1 MNEEYDVSFS
11 LEGKEYEGKVTIPDA
26 NKNLTEDEKIN
37 SVKRHSKGLAKKY
50 SQKDVKNLT
59 VKKRNKAMNRI
70 ISIMIILVLGNIN
83 IMFAQNTSLVVD
95 NQTPG
100 WLSNKIPFKD
110 QESVKNLTV
119 TGYLNGTDIKFI
131 RELLNNRQLAHL
143 DLSDANI
150 VAGGD
155 AYYSTSE
162 YSYTIDKDNRIL
174 KYMFTGK
181 KLNYLSLPKSIEVV
195 TDSKFYTSLDT
206 LVIGGNFK
214 ILNPWYVE
222 DNINYLYIREGVDSL
237 AHPEFNSS
245 SIKAKKIHLPTTINY
260 LPHSIFYG
268 THKNIN
274 VENIKYFENRC
285 VRVYD
290 FGDKTGI
297 IDNDTIIF
305 SKELSFWNANAF
317 KLNDGTTIF
326 LNDGL
331 KRISLMWK
339 DYRGNYEY
347 DKGALG
353 AKNLII
359 HTDSK
364 TPVEILYYDKVSS
377 LLNTATVYVPK
388 GCAEIYRKK
397 APWSN
402 ATILEEKVPVTG
414 ITLDQENISFSNIG
428 ASVLLTA
435 TVLPTDADNQKVIWK
450 SSDTN
455 VATVKDGKVTCTGY
469 GTAIITATS
478 EEGEYVATCNVT
490 ATKRVVLPSSITL
503 DRKEAT
509 IKVGEATTL
518 KANVLP
524 ADADDKTI
532 VWSSENS
539 DIASVTNDGVV
550 TGHKAGTT
558 KIIVTT
564 NANGL
569 KDECII
575 TVLQPATGIALDRQE
590 ISFSNIGE
598 TVQLTANVLPED
610 ASNKNVSWASSDTK
624 VAIVSNG
631 KVVCTGY
638 GTAVISA
645 VSEDGGYMATCI
657 ITANKNVILPSSIT
671 LDKSAATINVGE
683 SFTLN
688 ANVLP
693 DNADNKI
700 IVWNSDDAD
709 IASVNNE
716 GEVTGLKAG
725 TTKIIAMTQAN
736 DLKAECLITVLQPV
750 TGITLDRNDIYF
762 VEIGESVQ
770 LIANVLPEDASN
782 KNVVWTSSNVN
793 VATVNDGVVVCMG
806 YGSAVITASTE
817 DGGYKAICVINATSG
832 IAGINDGNKCNEI
845 KRYDATGREIKNPVN
860 GLNIIK
866 TQDGRV
872 IKTTVRIK

>member
-1 MNEEYDVSFS
+1 
-11 LEGKEYEGKVTIPDA
+11 
-26 NKNLTEDEKIN
+26 
-37 SVKRHSKGLAKKY
+37 
-50 SQKDVKNLT
+50 
-59 VKKRNKAMNRI
+59 MNRI

-83 IMFAQNTSLVVD
+83 IMFAQNTSLAVD
-95 NQTPG
+95 NQNPG

-131 RELLNNRQLAHL
+131 RELISNRALTHL
-143 DLSDANI
+143 DLTKANI
-150 VAGGD
+150 VAGGEN
-155 AYYSTSE
+155 YYDTYKVKNDNTLYNEMFSGKANGME
-162 YSYTIDKDNRIL
+162 YLALPLSITKIEALPDESRGKNSFYDK
-174 KYMFTGK
+174 
-181 KLNYLSLPKSIEVV
+181 V
-195 TDSKFYTSLDT
+195 DT
-206 LVIGGNFK
+206 LIIGGSINMLSK
-214 ILNPWYVE
+214 YYLRN
-222 DNINYLYIREGVDSL
+222 NIKYLYIREGVDSIQ
-237 AHPEFNSS
+237 PYNYRKEQF
-245 SIKAKKIHLPTTINY
+245 KKIHLPKTLKSLGWGTFYCDTIDIN
-260 LPHSIFYG
+260 LDNLHFINHRAIIG
-268 THKNIN
+268 TLVGDTIRFSKGISTIYTCSFGLTRGATLFIPKNITK
-274 VENIKYFENRC
+274 IDRSC
-285 VRVYD
+285 VSGHNNYD
-290 FGDKTGI
+290 HD
-297 IDNDTIIF
+297 
-305 SKELSFWNANAF
+305 ESF
-317 KLNDGTTIF
+317 F
-326 LNDGL
+326 LGL
-331 KRISLMWK
+331 KIHLESPTPPQISNSGYWNDFL
-339 DYRGNYEY
+339 
-347 DKGALG
+347 
-353 AKNLII
+353 
-359 HTDSK
+359 
-364 TPVEILYYDKVSS
+364 SS
-377 LLNTATVYVPK
+377 STVYVPK
-388 GCAEIYRKK
+388 GSIDTYKK
-397 APWSN
+397 AKYWSY

-414 ITLDQENISFSNIG
+414 ITLDQENISFSDIG
-428 ASVLLTA
+428 ASVQLTA
-435 TVLPTDADNQKVIWK
+435 TILPTDADNQTVIWK
-450 SSDTN
+450 SSDTS
-455 VATVKDGKVTCTGY
+455 VATVNNGKVTCTGY

-478 EEGEYVATCNVT
+478 EEGAYVVTCIVT
-490 ATKRVVLPSSITL
+490 ATKRIVLPSSIAL
-503 DRKEAT
+503 DKNEAT

-524 ADADDKTI
+524 TDADDKTI

-550 TGHKAGTT
+550 TGMKAGTT

-569 KDECII
+569 KDECIL
-575 TVLQPATGIALDRQE
+575 TVLQPATGITLDRQE
-590 ISFSNIGE
+590 ISFANIGE

-624 VAIVSNG
+624 VSIVSNG

-645 VSEDGGYMATCI
+645 VAEDGGYMATCI

-671 LDKSAATINVGE
+671 LDKSDATINVGE

-693 DNADNKI
+693 DNADNKN

-709 IASVNNE
+709 VASVNNE
-716 GEVTGLKAG
+716 GEVTGIKAG

-750 TGITLDRNDIYF
+750 TGITLDRNDISF

-782 KNVVWTSSNVN
+782 KNVVWTSSDAN

-832 IAGINDGNKCNEI
+832 IAGVNDSKAYTEI

>member
-1 MNEEYDVSFS
+1 M
-11 LEGKEYEGKVTIPDA
+11 KEDKF
-26 NKNLTEDEKIN
+26 
-37 SVKRHSKGLAKKY
+37 LAY
-50 SQKDVKNLT
+50 N
-59 VKKRNKAMNRI
+59 
-70 ISIMIILVLGNIN
+70 
-83 IMFAQNTSLVVD
+83 
-95 NQTPG
+95 
-100 WLSNKIPFKD
+100 
-110 QESVKNLTV
+110 
-119 TGYLNGTDIKFI
+119 
-131 RELLNNRQLAHL
+131 
-143 DLSDANI
+143 
-150 VAGGD
+150 
-155 AYYSTSE
+155 
-162 YSYTIDKDNRIL
+162 
-174 KYMFTGK
+174 
-181 KLNYLSLPKSIEVV
+181 
-195 TDSKFYTSLDT
+195 FYVDT
-206 LVIGGNFK
+206 LIVGGKSKSFK
-214 ILNPWYVE
+214 PSSVYDGYMRVTRLV
-222 DNINYLYIREGVDSL
+222 IREGIESVFGES
-237 AHPEFNSS
+237 NGSS
-245 SIKAKKIHLPTTINY
+245 SKMAKLKSVDLPTTVKEIGYQAFCDCKGLKEIRLSDNIE
-260 LPHSIFYG
+260 SIGELAFYG
-268 THKNIN
+268 TEILSFDSLIIPSKLKKLYFNSFPMHR
-274 VENIKYFENRC
+274 IKYIKIPIGVEKISN
-285 VRVYD
+285 
-290 FGDKTGI
+290 
-297 IDNDTIIF
+297 
-305 SKELSFWNANAF
+305 SKESVYSSGEIITPSMKIEIHTKNPTPIW
-317 KLNDGTTIF
+317 
-326 LNDGL
+326 
-331 KRISLMWK
+331 ISST
-339 DYRGNYEY
+339 DTSDE
-347 DKGALG
+347 
-353 AKNLII
+353 KNLK
-359 HTDSK
+359 SC
-364 TPVEILYYDKVSS
+364 
-377 LLNTATVYVPK
+377 TVYVPK
-388 GCAEIYRKK
+388 GSLEDYKNEHYFSNTSRNV
-397 APWSN
+397 WSY

-414 ITLDQENISFSNIG
+414 ITLDQENISFSDIG
-428 ASVLLTA
+428 ASVQLTA
-435 TVLPTDADNQKVIWK
+435 TILPTDADNQKVIWK

-478 EEGEYVATCNVT
+478 EEGEYIATCNVT
-490 ATKRVVLPSSITL
+490 ATKRIVLPSSITL
-503 DRKEAT
+503 DRNEAT

-569 KDECII
+569 KDECML
-575 TVLQPATGIALDRQE
+575 TVLQPATGIVLDRQN
-590 ISFSNIGE
+590 ISFANIGE
-598 TVQLTANVLPED
+598 TVQLTANVLPEN

-671 LDKSAATINVGE
+671 LDKSNATINVGE

-716 GEVTGLKAG
+716 GEVTGIKAG

-782 KNVVWTSSNVN
+782 KNVVWTSSDAN

-806 YGSAVITASTE
+806 DGSAVITASTE

-832 IAGINDGNKCNEI
+832 IAGVNDSKAYTEI

>member
-1 MNEEYDVSFS
+1 
-11 LEGKEYEGKVTIPDA
+11 
-26 NKNLTEDEKIN
+26 
-37 SVKRHSKGLAKKY
+37 
-50 SQKDVKNLT
+50 
-59 VKKRNKAMNRI
+59 MNRI
-70 ISIMIILVLGNIN
+70 VSIMIILVLGNIN
-83 IMFAQNTSLVVD
+83 IMFAQNTLLVVD
-95 NQTPG
+95 NQNPG

-110 QESVKNLTV
+110 QESVKSLTV

-150 VAGGD
+150 VTGGD
-155 AYYSTSE
+155 AYYSTQD
-162 YSYTIDKDNRIL
+162 YKYTIDKDNRIY

-195 TDSKFYTSLDT
+195 TDREFYTSLDT

-214 ILNPWYVE
+214 ILEPSYVE

-237 AHPEFNSS
+237 AHTKYNYR
-245 SIKAKKIHLPTTINY
+245 SINAKKIHLPTTINY

-274 VENIKYFENRC
+274 VENIKYFENQC

-305 SKELSFWNANAF
+305 SKKLSFWNANAF
-317 KLNDGTTIF
+317 GLNDGTTIF

-339 DYRGNYEY
+339 DTRGNYKY
-347 DKGALG
+347 DEGALG

-364 TPVEILYYDKVSS
+364 TPVEILYYDKVYNVSS

-388 GCAEIYRKK
+388 GCVEIYRKK

-414 ITLDQENISFSNIG
+414 ITLDQENISFSDIG
-428 ASVLLTA
+428 ASVQLTA

-450 SSDTN
+450 SSDTS

-490 ATKRVVLPSSITL
+490 ATRKIVLPSSITL

-550 TGHKAGTT
+550 SGHKAGTT

-575 TVLQPATGIALDRQE
+575 TVLQPATGIVLDRQN
-590 ISFSNIGE
+590 ISFANIGE

-631 KVVCTGY
+631 NVVCTGY

-645 VSEDGGYMATCI
+645 ITEDGGYMATC
-657 ITANKNVILPSSIT
+657 
-671 LDKSAATINVGE
+671 
-683 SFTLN
+683 
-688 ANVLP
+688 
-693 DNADNKI
+693 
-700 IVWNSDDAD
+700 
-709 IASVNNE
+709 
-716 GEVTGLKAG
+716 
-725 TTKIIAMTQAN
+725 
-736 DLKAECLITVLQPV
+736 
-750 TGITLDRNDIYF
+750 
-762 VEIGESVQ
+762 
-770 LIANVLPEDASN
+770 
-782 KNVVWTSSNVN
+782 
-793 VATVNDGVVVCMG
+793 
-806 YGSAVITASTE
+806 
-817 DGGYKAICVINATSG
+817 VINATSG
-832 IAGINDGNKCNEI
+832 INGINEDKGYQDA
-845 KRYDATGREIKNPVN
+845 KRYDATGREINNPVN

-866 TQDGRV
+866 TQDGRI
-872 IKTTVRIK
+872 IKTNIQ

>member
-1 MNEEYDVSFS
+1 
-11 LEGKEYEGKVTIPDA
+11 
-26 NKNLTEDEKIN
+26 
-37 SVKRHSKGLAKKY
+37 
-50 SQKDVKNLT
+50 
-59 VKKRNKAMNRI
+59 
-70 ISIMIILVLGNIN
+70 MIILVLGNIN

-95 NQTPG
+95 NQNPG

-131 RELLNNRQLAHL
+131 RELFNNRQLAHL

-155 AYYSTSE
+155 AYYSIQDGSRT
-162 YSYTIDKDNRIL
+162 YNYTIDKDNSIY

-181 KLNYLSLPKSIEVV
+181 KMNYLSLPKSIEKVN
-195 TDSKFYTSLDT
+195 SEFYTSLDT

-214 ILNPWYVE
+214 ILTSSTVSK
-222 DNINYLYIREGVDSL
+222 NINYIYIREGVDSL
-237 AHPEFNSS
+237 ELISS
-245 SIKAKKIHLPTTINY
+245 WWIEAKKIHLPTTVKY
-260 LPHSIFYG
+260 LPGSIFYG

-274 VENIKYFENRC
+274 VENIEYFKNQC
-285 VRVYD
+285 VYNYG
-290 FGDKTGI
+290 FGNNAGI

-305 SKELSFWNANAF
+305 SKKLSFWNANAF
-317 KLNDGTTIF
+317 NLNDGTTIF

-331 KRISLMWK
+331 KRINLMWK
-339 DYRGNYEY
+339 DYRGNYNY

-414 ITLDQENISFSNIG
+414 ITLDQENISFSDIG
-428 ASVLLTA
+428 ASVQLTA
-435 TVLPTDADNQKVIWK
+435 TILPTDADNQKVIWK

-478 EEGEYVATCNVT
+478 EEGEYVANCNVT
-490 ATKRVVLPSSITL
+490 ATKRIVLPSSITL

-569 KDECII
+569 KDECML

-638 GTAVISA
+638 GTSVISA
-645 VSEDGGYMATCI
+645 VAEDGGYMATCI

-671 LDKSAATINVGE
+671 LDKSDATINVGE

-716 GEVTGLKAG
+716 GEVTGIKAG
-725 TTKIIAMTQAN
+725 TTKIIAITQAN

-750 TGITLDRNDIYF
+750 TGITLDRNDISF

-770 LIANVLPEDASN
+770 LTANVLPEDASN
-782 KNVVWTSSNVN
+782 KNVVWTSSDAN
-793 VATVNDGVVVCMG
+793 VATVNNGVVVCMG

-817 DGGYKAICVINATSG
+817 DGGYKAICAINATSG
-832 IAGINDGNKCNEI
+832 IAGVNDSKAYTEI

>member
-1 MNEEYDVSFS
+1 
-11 LEGKEYEGKVTIPDA
+11 
-26 NKNLTEDEKIN
+26 
-37 SVKRHSKGLAKKY
+37 
-50 SQKDVKNLT
+50 
-59 VKKRNKAMNRI
+59 MNRI

-95 NQTPG
+95 NQNPG

-119 TGYLNGTDIKFI
+119 TGYINGTDIKFI
-131 RELLNNRQLAHL
+131 RELFNNRQLAHL

-155 AYYSTSE
+155 AYYSIQDGTRT
-162 YSYTIDKDNRIL
+162 YNYTIDKDNSIY

-181 KLNYLSLPKSIEVV
+181 KMNYLSLPKSIEKVN
-195 TDSKFYTSLDT
+195 SEFYTSLDT

-214 ILNPWYVE
+214 ILEPSTVSK
-222 DNINYLYIREGVDSL
+222 NINYIYIREGVDSL
-237 AHPEFNSS
+237 EHTEYNFSRIN
-245 SIKAKKIHLPTTINY
+245 AKKIHLPTTINY
-260 LPHSIFYG
+260 LPYSIFYG

-274 VENIKYFENRC
+274 VENIKYFENQC
-285 VRVYD
+285 VRIYD
-290 FGDKTGI
+290 FGDKAGI

-317 KLNDGTTIF
+317 NLNDGTTIF

-339 DYRGNYEY
+339 DYSGNYHY

-414 ITLDQENISFSNIG
+414 ITLDQENISFSDIG
-428 ASVLLTA
+428 ASVQLTA
-435 TVLPTDADNQKVIWK
+435 TILPTDADNQKVIWK

-478 EEGEYVATCNVT
+478 EEGEYVANCNVT
-490 ATKRVVLPSSITL
+490 ATKRIVLPSSITL

-569 KDECII
+569 KDECML
-575 TVLQPATGIALDRQE
+575 TVLQPATGITLDRQE
-590 ISFSNIGE
+590 ISFANIGE

-638 GTAVISA
+638 GTSVISA
-645 VSEDGGYMATCI
+645 VAEDGGYMATCI

-671 LDKSAATINVGE
+671 LDKSDATINVGE

-716 GEVTGLKAG
+716 GEVTGMKAG

-750 TGITLDRNDIYF
+750 TGITLDRNDISF

-770 LIANVLPEDASN
+770 LTANVLPEDASN
-782 KNVVWTSSNVN
+782 KNVVWTSSDAN
-793 VATVNDGVVVCMG
+793 VATVNNGVVVCMG

-832 IAGINDGNKCNEI
+832 IAGVNDSKAYTEI